1 MCYYELYVPGTIIDV
16 DVSSS
21 LCCVACFGLRTI
33 DVRDNNTGGHQF
45 ITRVGRDVTY
55 VVWT

>member
-1 MCYYELYVPGTIIDV
+1 MSTLVHRY
-16 DVSSS
+16 
-21 LCCVACFGLRTI
+21 VACFGLRTI